1 MSIIVGASWKS
12 ARTFDPTVYPVDEKV
27 GENTLQ
33 RCIVEMLRPLLERW
47 LRHRGVQAFV
57 GADQFIYYRPHT
69 PTERVSPDIYVLP
82 GVPPGTPI
90 SVWKTWEKGIVPSFG
105 LEIVS
110 RDWEK
115 DYVEAPERYAAAGIG
130 ELVVFDPAP
139 GRHPE
144 RVAWQHFRRVRNRP
158 LTRVEVSRGDRIR
171 VAALGCTLRAVGQG
185 EALRLRVGTGPRGE
199 ALFPTGEEA
208 ERAAK
213 EAERA
218 EKEAALAE
226 KEAERAAKEVALTRV
241 AELEAQLRKR
251 RRRAR

>member
-1 MSIIVGASWKS
+1 MSIVVGVSHRT
-12 ARTFDPTVYPVDEKV
+12 ARAVDPTVYPVEEKV
-27 GENTLQ
+27 GEDTLQ
-33 RCIVEMLRPLLERW
+33 RSIMELLRPLIERW
-47 LRHRGVQAFV
+47 FRHRGVQAFV

-82 GVPPGTPI
+82 GVPQGTHI
-90 SVWKTWEKGIVPSFG
+90 SVWKTWERGIVPSFG

-115 DYVEAPERYAAAGIG
+115 DYVEAPERYGAAGIG

-139 GRHPE
+139 ARHPE

-171 VAALGCTLRAVGQG
+171 VAALGCYLRAVGQG
-185 EALRLRVGTGPRGE
+185 EALRLRVGTGARGDE
-199 ALFPTGEEA
+199 LFPTGEEA
-208 ERAAK
+208 ERA
-213 EAERA
+213 E
-218 EKEAALAE
+218 
-226 KEAERAAKEVALTRV
+226 KEVALARV
-241 AELEAQLRKR
+241 AELEARLRKQ